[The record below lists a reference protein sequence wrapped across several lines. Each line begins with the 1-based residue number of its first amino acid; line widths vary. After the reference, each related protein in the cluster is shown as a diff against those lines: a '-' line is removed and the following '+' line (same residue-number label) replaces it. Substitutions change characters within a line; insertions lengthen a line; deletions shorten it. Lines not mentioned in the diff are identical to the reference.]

1 VREEHT
7 KRRQTARMNPAHSA
21 QTHKQV
27 DRQGTESNLCS
38 LRPERRHLSLR
49 HKRMGYEHLQ
59 VSHKYC
65 SAYLHGRAEINS
77 LLTICNRQKNIYCIA
92 QFYITLYI
100 KLINSKAVKMQY
112 EKFLRVVRPCIFL
125 TK

>member
-1 VREEHT
+1 MGNTPGVGGGFPSEVVREEHT
-7 KRRQTARMNPAHSA
+7 KRRQTARMNPACSV

-27 DRQGTESNLCS
+27 DRRRTESNFRL

-65 SAYLHGRAEINS
+65 SAYLHVRAEINS
-77 LLTICNRQKNIYCIA
+77 LLKICNRQKNRYCTA
-92 QFYITLYI
+92 RSYITLYI
-100 KLINSKAVKMQY
+100 KLINSKGVI
-112 EKFLRVVRPCIFL
+112 L
-125 TK
+125 